1 MTMSGPKYYNFPMS
15 SPEEAAGIYSQLSS
29 FQPGVRVRVVNNEL
43 QFTVSNN
50 AWYAGANYSAIS
62 DRVNS
67 ARSRYTESEEMKRI
81 LKERKNEEKTKIR
94 NKKSALEA
102 AYRREKLRLET
113 ALSQCR
119 AVEKQSQTKVDTP
132 FGTYGLSNESK
143 AVRETIQ
150 NITSRLSALETE
162 LRSALGKCDESLSA
176 VDSCNALQELTKIQR
191 KYNALDISESTV
203 DRDVEKLSAT
213 IKSKLK
219 TLKRFVG
226 FLEELYSNM
235 QNKDLFGYFER
246 IKSEVSRID
255 IFDDNAS
262 EKINAI
268 LTQIEK
274 EIEGLR
280 KREKEHQVSD
290 EIRRNVNAQIDVLS
304 ALKASLQP
312 VIENIDSVLTIRAD
326 YTEKAQNLIDKC
338 DGIISTI
345 GKLEFVSG
353 ERAGQIDSQKNRLNN
368 LRNSMMSE
376 STVNLLED
384 ILRELYDIE
393 KACQSDNDTYTRFKA
408 EQERYFELYIRLQGV
423 LSADGAELSEE
434 ASEVL
439 LNPSELML
447 AYGDPEEQIA
457 KLKKL
462 NEQLGARLSECFQTG
477 VCAAFSASVE
487 QSSWGEKFKQEKHK
501 DGSMHMAYV
510 RKANRGAIFD
520 VSCGQDG
527 KVGIYPRGVVLCNG
541 KTTITPDELR
551 DVHSSCSWADD
562 ITEKIRGFGIE
573 GTSYEEMPEADLKAL
588 YDRANYYH
596 IETLEESIKFL
607 RLSGYSEE
615 EIKEILEIE
624 DEEQGHTSTSRRTT
638 EAAHRAVD
646 SKKQ

>member
-1 MTMSGPKYYNFPMS
+1 MSGPKYYNFPMS

-43 QFTVSNN
+43 QFTVSNI

-67 ARSRYTESEEMKRI
+67 ARARYAESEELKRI

-94 NKKSALEA
+94 NKRSALEA
-102 AYRREKLRLET
+102 AYRKEKSRLET

-119 AVEKQSQTKVDTP
+119 AIEKQSQTKVDTP
-132 FGTYGLSNESK
+132 FGTYGLSEESK
-143 AVRETIQ
+143 AVSETIQ
-150 NITSRLSALETE
+150 KITARLAALEID
-162 LRSALGKCDESLSA
+162 LRSVLEKCDESLSA
-176 VDSCNALQELTKIQR
+176 VDRCIALQELTKIQR
-191 KYNALDISESTV
+191 KYNALDVSESTI
-203 DRDVEKLSAT
+203 DRDVEKLSAK
-213 IKSKLK
+213 IQNKLK

-226 FLEELYSNM
+226 FLEEIYRNM
-235 QNKDLFGYFER
+235 QNSDLSGYFER

-255 IFDDNAS
+255 IFDDNVS

-268 LTQIEK
+268 LAQIEK

-280 KREKEHQVSD
+280 KREKEHQESD

-312 VIENIDSVLTIRAD
+312 VIESIDSVVTIRAD
-326 YTEKAQNLIDKC
+326 YTQKAQNLIDEC
-338 DGIISTI
+338 DGIIFTI
-345 GKLEFVSG
+345 ENFEFISG

-376 STVNLLED
+376 STVNLLEN
-384 ILRELYDIE
+384 ILRELHDME

-439 LNPSELML
+439 VNPSEFML
-447 AYGDPEEQIA
+447 VYGDPEEQIA

-520 VSCGQDG
+520 ISCGQDG

-541 KTTITPDELR
+541 KTTITSDELR
-551 DVHSSCSWADD
+551 AVHLSCAWADE
-562 ITEKIRGFGIE
+562 ITEKIHGFGIE
-573 GTSYEEMPEADLKAL
+573 GTSYKEMPEADLKAL
-588 YDRANYYH
+588 YDRANYFH

-615 EIKEILEIE
+615 KINEILEIE
-624 DEEQGHTSTSRRTT
+624 DEEQGHTSTSRITG
-638 EAAHRAVD
+638 ESAHRAID
-646 SKKQ
+646 YKKK

>member
-1 MTMSGPKYYNFPMS
+1 MSGPKYYNFPMS